1 MTDTFK
7 EQLSQVQSKNIK
19 ISNQLKDISKDIL
32 VLTEKLDFDLK
43 KDDSSNKKEEETLK
57 PAGISSFVLNPS
69 HVHFTSTLRRWW

>member
-7 EQLSQVQSKNIK
+7 EQLTKVKQKNIK

-32 VLTEKLDFDLK
+32 ILTEKLDFSVK
-43 KDDSSNKKEEETLK
+43 KDEIINKKEETVT
-57 PAGISSFVLNPS
+57 PAGINSFVLNPS

>member
-32 VLTEKLDFDLK
+32 ILTEKLDFDVK
-43 KDDSSNKKEEETLK
+43 KDDSSNKKEDALK

>member
-7 EQLSQVQSKNIK
+7 EQLSQVQKKNIK

-32 VLTEKLDFDLK
+32 ILTEKLDFDVK
-43 KDDSSNKKEEETLK
+43 KNDTSNEKEETLK

>member
-43 KDDSSNKKEEETLK
+43 KDDS
-57 PAGISSFVLNPS
+57 PSS
-69 HVHFTSTLRRWW
+69 